1 MEFPIKKGCPDMARE
16 ALSLPM
22 QRVHI
27 IMKIIHADAM
37 RSFPPFDGLIAFET
51 TLRHA
56 SVTRAAIELGLTQS
70 AVSHR
75 LRKLEDFVGAPLL
88 IRQPSGV
95 SATAAGTAL
104 SNGLAGV
111 LDRMGELRALCRAA
125 APSSILK
132 VGVGAALAD
141 YWLVRRLPDFAK
153 ANPGIP
159 VEVTILEGDAHAPS
173 TGLDVVVRWHQVSGF
188 RATSTQRLLCREHVF
203 PVCHPRLLP
212 HRRSKY
218 DPTLLRSLPLLHK
231 GRAGEDSGAEW
242 SWTTWFERLG
252 FGRPPSA
259 EVRFATIATAIAAA
273 LAGNGVVLARSLLV
287 QDALKDGRLV
297 RVLPPSWDLLSSK
310 TQIVRWPAPMA
321 RDHRVTS
328 FVKWVLQTAKAASG

>member
-1 MEFPIKKGCPDMARE
+1 MRSPPI
-16 ALSLPM
+16 

-27 IMKIIHADAM
+27 LMKIIHAYAM

-56 SVTRAAIELGLTQS
+56 SVTRAAAELGLTQS
-70 AVSHR
+70 AISHR

-88 IRQPSGV
+88 VRQPSGV
-95 SATAAGTAL
+95 SATAAGLAL
-104 SNGLAGV
+104 SNGLAGL
-111 LDRMGELRALCRAA
+111 LDRIFDLRALCRAA
-125 APSSILK
+125 APPPILK
-132 VGVGAALAD
+132 IGVGAALAD

-153 ANPGIP
+153 MHPGIP
-159 VEVTILEGDAHAPS
+159 VELTILEGDTHARS
-173 TGLDVVVRWHQVSGF
+173 AGLDVAVRWFPASGF
-188 RATSTQRLLCREHVF
+188 RATSTQRLLSREHVF

-212 HRRSKY
+212 NRRSKY
-218 DPTLLRSLPLLHK
+218 DLTALRSLPLLHK

-242 SWTTWFERLG
+242 SWAIWFERLG

-259 EVRFATIATAIAAA
+259 EIRFATIATAIAAA

-310 TQIVRWPAPMA
+310 TQVVRWPAPMA
-321 RDHRVTS
+321 KDHRVIS
-328 FVKWVLQTAKAASG
+328 FIKWILQAAKTVGE